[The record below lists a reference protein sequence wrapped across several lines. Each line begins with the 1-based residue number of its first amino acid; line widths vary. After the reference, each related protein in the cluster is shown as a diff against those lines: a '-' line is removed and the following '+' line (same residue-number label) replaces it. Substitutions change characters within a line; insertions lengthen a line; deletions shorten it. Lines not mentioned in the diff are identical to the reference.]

1 MKKDPLFRRQI
12 YEISRM
18 IPRGR
23 VTTYGA
29 IATAVGYPHHARH
42 VGQAM
47 GFAPADVPVQR
58 VIGAGGRIAVMAHAE
73 LLQSE
78 GLEVENY
85 RVKNF
90 DAVFWNPLEE
100 IEGL

>member
-1 MKKDPLFRRQI
+1 MDPLFRKHI
-12 YEISRM
+12 YEITRM
-18 IPRGR
+18 IPRGK

-47 GFAPADVPVQR
+47 GHAPADVPVQR
-58 VIGAGGRIAVMAHAE
+58 VIGAGGRIAVMPHAE
-73 LLQSE
+73 ILRSE

-85 RVKNF
+85 RVRNF
-90 DAVFWNPLEE
+90 ETVFWNPLEE
-100 IEGL
+100 IEDIP

>member
-1 MKKDPLFRRQI
+1 
-12 YEISRM
+12 M
-18 IPRGR
+18 IPRGS

-47 GFAPADVPVQR
+47 GHAPADVPVQR

-73 LLQSE
+73 ILRSE
-78 GLEVENY
+78 GLQVENY

-100 IEGL
+100 I